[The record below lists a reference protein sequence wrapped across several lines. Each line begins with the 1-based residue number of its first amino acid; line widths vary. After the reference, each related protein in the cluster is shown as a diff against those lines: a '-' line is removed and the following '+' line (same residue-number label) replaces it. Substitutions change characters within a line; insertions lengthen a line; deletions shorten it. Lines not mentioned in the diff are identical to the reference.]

1 MLLIGVKKDG
11 GWLYSR
17 WQLTWGAGWNAIVH
31 GACRLYA
38 DLKDPEIYV
47 DGERLPDFEER
58 KDIIDIPEHG
68 KLMIRGV
75 SKTLG
80 IPVMINFMNQTLLVD
95 VTLPASPN
103 VCESTDY
110 ETFNRAL
117 APYVDSLELSMF
129 TNY

>member
-1 MLLIGVKKDG
+1 MLLIGVKKDA

-47 DGERLPDFEER
+47 DGERLPEQ
-58 KDIIDIPEHG
+58 G

-80 IPVMINFMNQTLLVD
+80 IPVMVNFTNQTLLVD
-95 VTLPASPN
+95 VTLPVSPD

>member
-31 GACRLYA
+31 GAYRLYA

-58 KDIIDIPEHG
+58 KDIIDIPEQG

-95 VTLPASPN
+95 VTLPASPD